1 MTKPRSTVKLQ
12 IEEKEIQRV
21 RVILLGAY
29 LLAFVGFVCVVYAR
43 GELADWMGA

>member
-1 MTKPRSTVKLQ
+1 MTKPRNTVQLQ

-29 LLAFVGFVCVVYAR
+29 LLAAIVIGLVVYTR
-43 GELADWMGA
+43 GELAEWMGG